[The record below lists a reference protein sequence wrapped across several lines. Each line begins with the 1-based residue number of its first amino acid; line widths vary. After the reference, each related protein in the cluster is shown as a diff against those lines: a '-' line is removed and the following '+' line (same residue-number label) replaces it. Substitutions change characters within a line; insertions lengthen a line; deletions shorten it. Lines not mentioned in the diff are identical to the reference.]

1 MIEDRESHMT
11 NNRQAK
17 LIAVLAVLI
26 LSFPPQPLCVLAA
39 ETNRLTVALHYD
51 PDKDGALWLGYL
63 VARSAYVDQHMSA
76 YEQKV
81 GVITPT
87 FEEEVQARTQATL
100 IFREL
105 EQKNKGSNDPYF
117 GDLDQI
123 SSGGFMREYVWTYLH
138 QDSWGNA
145 PSDLRLA
152 VFDQWR
158 MTHLVDHKV
167 ITRGNIAFEER
178 TESKAAKS
186 AEPGKSAAR
195 LTQGK
200 DVMMKGN
207 PQKAIHDYFDP
218 VIAHFELLF
227 KNSPARIYS
236 AQNQV
241 QMIMYAAM
249 PEKKGGGTQVLDGTW
264 ADAYLLKAYALT
276 ELMKIEDAQV
286 ALKAAMALSPMNSL
300 YVSELAY
307 TYQAQK
313 DCAKS
318 IATYEE
324 AAGLAELGSD
334 EQSKTN
340 DLTRAWRGEGYC
352 LVEQGK
358 LDLAEAMYKKSIA
371 LDPHDDRSRGE
382 LNYIRGLRQ

>member
-1 MIEDRESHMT
+1 MT
-11 NNRQAK
+11 NDRQVK
-17 LIAVLAVLI
+17 LMAALAVLL
-26 LSFPPQPLCVLAA
+26 LSPQPLCAFAA
-39 ETNRLTVALHYD
+39 ETNKLTVAMHYD

-76 YEQKV
+76 YKQKV

-105 EQKNKGSNDPYF
+105 KQKNKEFNDPYF

-123 SSGGFMREYVWTYLH
+123 SSSGFMREYVWTYLH

-145 PSDLRLA
+145 PGDLRLA
-152 VFDQWR
+152 EFDQWR
-158 MTHLVDHKV
+158 MAHLVDHKA

-178 TESKAAKS
+178 AESKAAKS
-186 AEPGKSAAR
+186 DEPGKAAAR
-195 LTQGK
+195 LAQGK
-200 DVMMKGN
+200 DVLMKGN

-218 VIAHFELLF
+218 VISHFEVLF
-227 KNSPARIYS
+227 KNSPSRIYS

-241 QMIMYAAM
+241 QVILYAAM
-249 PEKKGGGTQVLDGTW
+249 PDKKGGGTEVLDGTW

-276 ELMKIEDAQV
+276 ELKKIEDAQV
-286 ALKAAMALSPMNSL
+286 ALKAAIALSPMNSQF
-300 YVSELAY
+300 VSELAY

-324 AAGLAELGSD
+324 AAGLTELGSD
-334 EQSKTN
+334 EQSKPI

-371 LDPHDDRSRGE
+371 LDPHDDKSRGE
-382 LNYIRGLRQ
+382 LNYIRGLRK

>member
-1 MIEDRESHMT
+1 M
-11 NNRQAK
+11 
-17 LIAVLAVLI
+17 
-26 LSFPPQPLCVLAA
+26 
-39 ETNRLTVALHYD
+39 HYD

-63 VARSAYVDQHMSA
+63 VGRSAYIDQHMSA
-76 YEQKV
+76 YQQKV

-100 IFREL
+100 IYREL
-105 EQKNKGSNDPYF
+105 KQKNKESNDQYF

-123 SSGGFMREYVWTYLH
+123 SSSGFMREYVWTYLH
-138 QDSWGNA
+138 QDSWGNV

-152 VFDQWR
+152 EFDQWR
-158 MTHLVDHKV
+158 MAHLVGHKAIV
-167 ITRGNIAFEER
+167 RGNIAFEER
-178 TESKAAKS
+178 AESKAAKS
-186 AEPGKSAAR
+186 DDHGKAAAR
-195 LTQGK
+195 LAQGK
-200 DVMMKGN
+200 EVMMKGN

-218 VIAHFELLF
+218 VISQFEALF

-249 PEKKGGGTQVLDGTW
+249 PDKTGGGTQVLDGTW

-276 ELMKIEDAQV
+276 ELRRIEDAQV
-286 ALKAAMALSPMNSL
+286 ALKAASALSPMNSL

-313 DCAKS
+313 DYAKS

-334 EQSKTN
+334 EQSKTI

-371 LDPHDDRSRGE
+371 LDPHDDKSRGE
-382 LNYIRGLRQ
+382 LNYIRGLRK